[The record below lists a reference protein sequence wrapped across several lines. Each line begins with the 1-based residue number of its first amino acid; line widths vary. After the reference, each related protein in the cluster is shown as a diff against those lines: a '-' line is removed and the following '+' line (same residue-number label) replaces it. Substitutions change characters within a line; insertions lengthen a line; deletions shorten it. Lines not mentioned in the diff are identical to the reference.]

1 MARKKFEDGF
11 KEEAVAYCKAHPEKT
26 IKACAEDK
34 GIGYSTLR
42 RWLTEAEEK
51 NAPVEDVAKENAE
64 KQEKKQEEV
73 APVVEA
79 KEVEVAEAEVK
90 EETPIAAPKA
100 EEKAAPQEEK
110 NTADTK
116 EDVVEAPKVVEVP
129 KVEAPKAEKK
139 PEPAPIP
146 VAETAEFKAKVA
158 ALPTAQPAKK
168 TTVMMHLQDKAHN
181 SRPSV
186 GNIVEGLEA
195 GVGNVMERLGRFTK
209 QLGMKKRKK

>member
-11 KEEAVAYCKAHPEKT
+11 KEEVVAYCKAHPEKT

-51 NAPVEDVAKENAE
+51 NAPVEEAAKENE
-64 KQEKKQEEV
+64 EKQEEV

-90 EETPIAAPKA
+90 EETPVAAPKA

-110 NTADTK
+110 NTADAK
-116 EDVVEAPKVVEVP
+116 EDVI
-129 KVEAPKAEKK
+129 EAPKAEEK

-168 TTVMMHLQDKAHN
+168 TTAMMHLHDKAYN